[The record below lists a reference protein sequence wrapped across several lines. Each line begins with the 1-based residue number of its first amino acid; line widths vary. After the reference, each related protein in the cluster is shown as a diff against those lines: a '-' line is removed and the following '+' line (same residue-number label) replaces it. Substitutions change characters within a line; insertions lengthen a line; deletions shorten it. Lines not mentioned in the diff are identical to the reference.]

1 MQRKTTC
8 IRWLYLH
15 SAGTKYAQPFLDKL
29 QWCKS
34 SKTPA
39 LIRDFSYFLPSS
51 GQVWLLLS
59 SVWEAGKQVGGAIIS
74 QGSGERLVLLDLVV
88 LMFMS
93 IEQGYHKVI
102 NPGISSQT
110 VLSHVL
116 YLRKQAS
123 AHQIFRLWYCRG
135 IWAMLIDHWIIC
147 MTKVLQTCVLMGA
160 WRVKAGR
167 WNSHTESS
175 FCTSCQPALLFNY
188 YMWMLGRFHSGKDKV
203 PLSKVTRSGQ
213 IFSEVVK

>member
-39 LIRDFSYFLPSS
+39 LIRDFSDFLPSS

-59 SVWEAGKQVGGAIIS
+59 SVWEAGKQVGGAIIA
-74 QGSGERLVLLDLVV
+74 QGSEERLVPLDLIV
-88 LMFMS
+88 LMFIS

-102 NPGISSQT
+102 NPGMCSQP
-110 VLSHVL
+110 VLLS
-116 YLRKQAS
+116 QNES
-123 AHQIFRLWYCRG
+123 CF
-135 IWAMLIDHWIIC
+135 IWRELIRHLDCEIAEEYEQC
-147 MTKVLQTCVLMGA
+147 
-160 WRVKAGR
+160 
-167 WNSHTESS
+167 S
-175 FCTSCQPALLFNY
+175 
-188 YMWMLGRFHSGKDKV
+188 
-203 PLSKVTRSGQ
+203 LSIG
-213 IFSEVVK
+213 